1 MRRELLLLPGV
12 LLALLVVGLAL
23 RLIESRRAPEPPP
36 PPRTSIAEFQARAK
50 AGEPG
55 PFVYDEK
62 TDTYTVRTPKPGK

>member
-23 RLIESRRAPEPPP
+23 RLIQPRRAPEPPP
-36 PPRTSIAEFQARAK
+36 PSRTSIAEFQERAREGK
-50 AGEPG
+50 PG
-55 PFVYDEK
+55 PFTYDEK